1 MANLYGIE
9 LTRAAAARH
18 VGSTEQLFGVTLA
31 TRADGPERGVRVLRF
46 RSGGGLE
53 AEVLVDRSMDVAGLA
68 LWGVPIGFHSP
79 TGFRAPWLHEHDSED
94 GLGWLRS
101 FSGLMNTCGLD
112 HIMGPTEETA
122 EHYHY
127 PYRRTVR
134 HGLHG
139 RVAYIPARLRG
150 YGVDW
155 EGERGLLWAEGE
167 VRQATM
173 FGENL
178 VLRRRIEVEVGGIGL
193 TVTDSVTSEGFH
205 PTPHALLYHV
215 NAGWPVLAATARVVA
230 PIRGTPF
237 TAHDPNATTIGPVGQ
252 APVQSGFVEQ
262 VYEHELAVEAD
273 GTGFAALVNPA
284 FAWPGGAT
292 GIGLLVEWDAR
303 AMPAFYEWQNL
314 QEGNYVVGLEPAT
327 AHAGSRDDWKRR
339 GELIWLDHGD
349 RRDYRLE
356 LTPLLGAEVI
366 AAVEGRCR
374 TALGG

>member
-1 MANLYGIE
+1 MAQLYGIE
-9 LTRAAAARH
+9 LTRGEAARH
-18 VGSTEQLFGVTLA
+18 VGSTDQLYGVTLS
-31 TRADGPERGVRVLRF
+31 TRADGTERGVRVLHLRT
-46 RSGGGLE
+46 GGGLE
-53 AEVLVDRSMDVAGLA
+53 AEVMVDRAMDVAGLA

-79 TGFRAPWLHEHDSED
+79 TGFRAPWLHEHDAED

-101 FSGLMNTCGLD
+101 FSGLLNTCGLD
-112 HIMGPTEETA
+112 HIMGPTEESA
-122 EHYHY
+122 EHFHY
-127 PYRRTVR
+127 PYRKRVR

-155 EGERGLLWAEGE
+155 QGERGVLWAEGE

-178 VLRRRIEVEVGGIGL
+178 VLRRRIEAEVGGTTL
-193 TVTDSVTSEGFH
+193 TVADSVTSEGFH

-215 NAGWPVLAATARVVA
+215 NTGWPVLAATARVVA
-230 PIRGTPF
+230 PIRATPF
-237 TAHDPNATTIGPVGQ
+237 MTHDPAATTIGPLEQ

-262 VYEHELAVEAD
+262 VYGHELAAEPD

-284 FAWPGGAT
+284 FAWLGGAC

-327 AHAGSRDDWKRR
+327 VRPGSREDWKRR
-339 GELIWLDHGD
+339 GELIWLGHGE
-349 RRDYRLE
+349 RRDYRLC
-356 LTPLLGAEVI
+356 LTPLIGEAAL
-366 AAVEGRCR
+366 AAVERR
-374 TALGG
+374 AAAALG